1 VAELDLGAM
10 IAGTQWRGMFEE
22 RLKDAVKQAE
32 DSAGKLILFIDE
44 MHMMVSTGERGGTGD
59 AANILKP
66 ALARGRIRCIG
77 ATTSPEYTKYVEKDA
92 ALERRFQKVDVEEP
106 SVQATIA
113 ILKGL
118 KQRYQEHHG
127 LTIDDD
133 ALVAAARLAGRY
145 ITGNQVPQIV

>member
-1 VAELDLGAM
+1 
-10 IAGTQWRGMFEE
+10 
-22 RLKDAVKQAE
+22 
-32 DSAGKLILFIDE
+32 
-44 MHMMVSTGERGGTGD
+44 MHMMVSTSARGGTGD